1 MHKIKRRRTGA
12 VVPQRTNKQGY
23 LVVDLEKQDGTK
35 VKSVRVDELVWQT
48 FHKRKLRMDE
58 TIEHID
64 GDKTNNKLEN
74 LKLVRKGSI

>member
-48 FHKRKLRMDE
+48 FHGRKLRMDE

-74 LKLVRKGSI
+74 LKVVRKGSK